1 MTTTTAKA
9 PPEGVYAALACFLLL
24 VTSIAVMG
32 GFFAASMFGAEPAP
46 QTGASGPFKVAED
59 VPTSFGF
66 VAVEHAKTLKGLTAK
81 QLGGAVHGI
90 GSFVGRDKALVQAA
104 ITVTNTTVAPLQY
117 SPQQFRL
124 VATGRDGKE
133 KRYGLA
139 HANIREGT
147 LQPDAAIDG
156 KLSFVAPRD
165 GSRLAIEF
173 ADPGAREPLQIL
185 LGNGSGKLT
194 ARERAALAE
203 GHTLKQHDGHDQGN

>member
-9 PPEGVYAALACFLLL
+9 PPEGVYAALACFLLI
-24 VTSIAVMG
+24 VTSIAVLG
-32 GFFAASMFGAEPAP
+32 AIFAAGLFGTKPVAEAAP
-46 QTGASGPFKVAED
+46 GGPFQVAQD

-66 VAVEHAKTLKGLTAK
+66 VAVEHSQTLKGLTPK

-104 ITVTNTTVAPLQY
+104 ITITNTTVAPLQY
-117 SPQQFRL
+117 SPRQFRL
-124 VATGRDGKE
+124 VATAPDGKE
-133 KRYGLA
+133 RRYGLA
-139 HANIREGT
+139 HANIRQGT

-173 ADPGAREPLQIL
+173 ADPGAAKPLQIL

-203 GHTLKQHDGHDQGN
+203 GHTLQQHDAHEGN